1 MSTNLEIEFKSKL
14 LEEEYNSLLL
24 KYSNQKSYSQTNYY
38 IDDKNQSIISK
49 KCGLR
54 IREKEGCFELTLKVP
69 SNDGKIE
76 INQQISNE
84 ILKKFVNCNV
94 FPGGEVKDFLTN
106 NLKVKTDNLYV
117 LGKLVTLR
125 LDLNYKTSLISIDK
139 SSYNSKIDYEIEC
152 EDTSIALAKNNL
164 LDFLK
169 ENKIAY
175 KQSSGNKLDRFL
187 KTLNN

>member
-14 LEEEYNSLLL
+14 SKEEYNSLLL

-54 IREKEGCFELTLKVP
+54 IREKDGCFELTLKVP

-84 ILKKFVNCNV
+84 IFKNLLNCNV
-94 FPGGEVKDFLTN
+94 FPIGEVNDFLTN

-152 EDTSIALAKNNL
+152 EDTSITSAKNNL

-187 KTLNN
+187 KTLKI

>member
-38 IDDKNQSIISK
+38 IDDKNQSIINK

>member
-54 IREKEGCFELTLKVP
+54 IREKNGCFELTLKVP
-69 SNDGKIE
+69 SNKGKIE

-84 ILKKFVNCNV
+84 IFKNLLNCNV
-94 FPGGEVKDFLTN
+94 FPIGEVKDFLTN

-117 LGKLVTLR
+117 LGKLVTMR

-152 EDTSIALAKNNL
+152 EDTSITSAKNNL

-169 ENKIAY
+169 ENKIAF

-187 KTLNN
+187 KTLKI

>member
-14 LEEEYNSLLL
+14 LEEEYYSLLL

-38 IDDKNQSIISK
+38 IDDKNRSIISK

-54 IREKEGCFELTLKVP
+54 IREKNGCFELTLKVP

-84 ILKKFVNCNV
+84 IFKNLLNCNV
-94 FPGGEVKDFLTN
+94 FPIGEVKDFLTN

-152 EDTSIALAKNNL
+152 EDTSITSAQNNL

-187 KTLNN
+187 KTLNI

>member
-38 IDDKNQSIISK
+38 IDDKNRSIISK

-84 ILKKFVNCNV
+84 IFKNLLNCNV
-94 FPGGEVKDFLTN
+94 FPNGEVKDFLTT

-152 EDTSIALAKNNL
+152 EDTSITSAKNNL

>member
-24 KYSNQKSYSQTNYY
+24 KYSNQKPYSQTNYY
-38 IDDKNQSIISK
+38 IDDKNRSIISK

-54 IREKEGCFELTLKVP
+54 IREKDGCFELTLKVP

-84 ILKKFVNCNV
+84 IFKNLLNCNV
-94 FPGGEVKDFLTN
+94 FPSGEVKDFLTN

-152 EDTSIALAKNNL
+152 EDTSITSAKNNL

-169 ENKIAY
+169 ENKIGY